1 MNPRLPDI
9 VLQVRGTR
17 CRCKCFPY
25 VFKSRWELKWAHFL
39 EYQKQKGLI
48 CGWDYE
54 PKPVFEFP
62 VKRGCID
69 YLPDFVLYFSDKVWQ
84 YHEVKGFMDQRSR
97 TKLKRMAKYHPKVY
111 IRVVKRKDIQHIGKT
126 LGLQIPGWEN
136 CP

>member
-48 CGWDYE
+48 RGWD
-54 PKPVFEFP
+54 
-62 VKRGCID
+62 
-69 YLPDFVLYFSDKVWQ
+69 
-84 YHEVKGFMDQRSR
+84 HEVKGFMDQRSR